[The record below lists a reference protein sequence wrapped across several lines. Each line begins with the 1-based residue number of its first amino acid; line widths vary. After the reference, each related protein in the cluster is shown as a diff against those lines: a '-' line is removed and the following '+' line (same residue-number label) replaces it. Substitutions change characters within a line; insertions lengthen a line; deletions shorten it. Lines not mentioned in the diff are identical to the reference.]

1 MSTTTKTAPKKPA
14 EESKIKTP
22 TQTEVKPA
30 GEAAKQKPIDILT
43 SKASDIFAKIKAKTG
58 IDSKKIDEFQ
68 KSWLAVP
75 ENRKKY
81 EHIADVPEVAVE
93 EILAM
98 TNDIIDYCQGQDA
111 SQSHVLKNLKEKGAK
126 FLHGPI
132 ETLKQTFTKGKQSVG
147 DVNAKPKEGEDEKTK
162 PVAEQVKTKVVEVKK
177 KTAEKTKNISKK
189 TKK

>member
-1 MSTTTKTAPKKPA
+1 MPTSTKTAPKKPA
-14 EESKIKTP
+14 EESKSKTP
-22 TQTEVKPA
+22 AQTEVKPG
-30 GEAAKQKPIDILT
+30 GEAVKQKPIDILA

-81 EHIADVPEVAVE
+81 EHIADAPEVAVE

-111 SQSHVLKNLKEKGAK
+111 SKSHLFKNLKEKGAK
-126 FLHGPI
+126 FLHGSI
-132 ETLKQTFTKGKQSVG
+132 EVLKQTLAKEKQKTDAVVTKAKESTEK
-147 DVNAKPKEGEDEKTK
+147 AKP
-162 PVAEQVKTKVVEVKK
+162 VNEQVKAKNNQPKAVAKK
-177 KTAEKTKNISKK
+177 SKK
-189 TKK
+189 